1 MRTRP
6 RPGFVLYNAIKQAVN
21 HSPMAR
27 ASAKTSE
34 TRPRNADRSQ
44 KDILD
49 AALADK
55 QSFTGAAGAQVDAV
69 AAAVDALVRDNP
81 EAAKYVPGDIL

>member
-1 MRTRP
+1 MT
-6 RPGFVLYNAIKQAVN
+6 N
-21 HSPMAR
+21 
-27 ASAKTSE
+27 
-34 TRPRNADRSQ
+34 
-44 KDILD
+44 LD